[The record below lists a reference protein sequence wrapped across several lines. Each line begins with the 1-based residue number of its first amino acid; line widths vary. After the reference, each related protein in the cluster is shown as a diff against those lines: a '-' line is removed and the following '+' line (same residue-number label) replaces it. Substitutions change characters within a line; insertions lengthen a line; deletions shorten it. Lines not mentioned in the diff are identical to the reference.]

1 MSMKQ
6 KIKKIINFEYVKK
19 GKDTIQKKAV
29 KYLGAF
35 LLIMIGCTMLSRFAD
50 SLTIPVI
57 KTEKP
62 KVKTMVDEV
71 KASGRV
77 VKNREE
83 KISTIEGLK
92 IEYVNVSVGALIKAG
107 DVLVEL
113 DTEDLQKKIDDINEN
128 ISRDEKTLAR
138 AKEDYNRAISSKNSN
153 VAKAL
158 EEMNK
163 AKKELDEYRQLPEA
177 SGDGVNEEGPVK
189 DPAVEES
196 LKADYES
203 KKAMYSSAVED
214 ANDTLDLDR
223 NLQDVKDSLKLD
235 DYYAELEKI
244 QPLLDA
250 NGKVTSPKEG
260 IVTSVFAQNGG
271 VTSDAIISIADKES
285 GYKFVGQIESSKRTL
300 VKQGQTVA
308 LKLNSGNYVE
318 NLTIEAISKSEES
331 PDYVNVTVFLP
342 AGTGEID
349 DMGEIIIS
357 SQSKKYSTCVPL
369 AALRQGDN
377 NSYYVLAV
385 SEKETVLG
393 TEKIAKKYE
402 VQIEKKDNEFAA
414 LKEGTFSRGEQ
425 VIISSNKTVEDGDR
439 VRLETE

>member
-6 KIKKIINFEYVKK
+6 KVKKIINFEYVKK
-19 GKDTIQKKAV
+19 GKDTLQKKAV

-83 KISTIEGLK
+83 KISIIEGLK
-92 IEYVNVSVGALIKAG
+92 IEYVNVSIGTLIKTG

-113 DTEDLQKKIDDINEN
+113 NTEALQKKIDEINEN
-128 ISRDEKTLAR
+128 ISSEEKTLAR
-138 AKEDYNRAISSKNSN
+138 AKEDYNRAIASKNSN
-153 VAKAL
+153 VSNAL

-163 AKKELDEYRQLPEA
+163 AKKALEDYQALPE
-177 SGDGVNEEGPVK
+177 EEK
-189 DPAVEES
+189 DKAMEES
-196 LKADYES
+196 LKGDYES
-203 KKAMYSSAVED
+203 KKSMHASAVAE
-214 ANDTLDLDR
+214 ANDTVDLDR
-223 NLQDVKDSLKLD
+223 TLQDVKDSLKLD
-235 DYYAELEKI
+235 EYYEELGKL

-260 IVTSVFAQNGG
+260 IVTSVFAENGG
-271 VTSDAIISIADKES
+271 VTSDAVVSIADKES
-285 GYKFVGQIESSKRTL
+285 GYKFVGQIESSKRTT

-308 LKLNSGNYVE
+308 LKLSSGGYVE

-331 PDYVNVTVFLP
+331 ADFLNVTVVLP

-349 DMGEIIIS
+349 DTGEIIIS
-357 SQSKKYSTCVPL
+357 SQAKKYSTCVPL
-369 AALRQGDN
+369 AALRQGEN

-385 SEKETVLG
+385 GEKETVLG
-393 TEKIAKKYE
+393 SEKVARKYE

-414 LKEGTFSRGEQ
+414 LKEGSFSRSEQ